1 MITVRRF
8 IRIKAFQAL
17 FQLNNNPQTSVEEA
31 ISFAIRFPILETEEE
46 LSDLEAL
53 RVVLPGDTNNDQL
66 VKDSLLYLTELV
78 NGVVNNQ
85 ELIDEKL
92 EARLEDWSLKR
103 IDLPNLLILRLATYE
118 LYFNEEIDPSI
129 VMNEAIEMTKSFNND
144 KASKFVNGVL
154 QGILDTKEA

>member
-17 FQLNNNPQTSVEEA
+17 FQLSNNPQASIEEA
-31 ISFAIRFPILETEEE
+31 ISFAIRYPMMDTEDD

-53 RVVLPGDTNNDQL
+53 KIIFTGDTENEKSI
-66 VKDSLLYLTELV
+66 KDSQEYLTSLV
-78 NGVVNNQ
+78 NGVVENQ
-85 ELIDEKL
+85 ELIDAKIES
-92 EARLEDWSLKR
+92 RLEDWSLKR
-103 IDLPNLLILRLATYE
+103 IDSPNLLILRLATYE
-118 LYFNEEIDPSI
+118 LFFEEISPNI
-129 VMNEAIEMTKSFNND
+129 VMNEAIELTKSFNND